1 MSNYKRKDVFD
12 YLTRKPV
19 TTQDIELARTRI
31 QTPVTP
37 LPMQVASGE
46 ERVLNKQPFYQEPKE
61 LVQDDSPSPQVDSI
75 PLYQGVQPGVAIEER
90 MPIYLPP
97 NMAPVMPQIPGI
109 PDPQFRQIELA
120 EGGRAEF
127 ASGSLPNKEQQQ
139 RIKEMYSDSLP
150 RGTKFD
156 FKKYPL
162 TGVSLQ
168 GNEKLYKNI
177 SNNLYRPGYILSGEK
192 QNVIKSQQRKEKL
205 KEYLKNEV
213 NKFENEKILPNE
225 KYKINKEQLR
235 RDFKVDH
242 PIINNV
248 LNDLKKEG
256 KYNFIIPKLGENTA
270 TSLPQEI
277 VDSYKKNY
285 NKKTVAQ
292 IASEITGKSY
302 DNKETKNVYGQLNKL
317 QKTLIKNNLIN
328 PKDVATGSVGE
339 PITNTKS
346 AYDKY
351 AKAQQRLMQLDPKTY
366 GEFKNPAS
374 LDREL
379 KRRLRFNEISGS
391 LDLDLPRDLKP
402 SYEHIQGIT
411 PSHIIQD
418 PEGLSKVGIQTR
430 RYNFNI
436 MGRETMNSPYKIV
449 QNYLSTARRSLNL
462 NDIETAKDAL
472 NEVNTIYDEVS
483 DSYTGIKRK
492 ELPFYN
498 IKNDRVVESNVKGVI
513 KPQTL
518 QKGFEQYFKNTA
530 AVIKPEELNQ
540 LKNIQPNVA
549 NILTLYKK
557 GEDIEAS
564 KLIKTRIPDIKKGE
578 LFMNVVPGQQSMI
591 DFVQGIGSDIK
602 AGKILSPFMKVLGAA
617 AIPLTVYDTY
627 EGYTEGLPLDETLL
641 KGLLGAEGI
650 SQTFKEQAALSPKAR
665 EAKQVLSSNTDLGM
679 DSMGGMGYIQ
689 APSTMTEQEA
699 KKIYLPE
706 AEAYAKKIE
715 QENLARA
722 QERNKYIDYAKE
734 RFSPFSKEAPIEMA
748 SGGRAKFA
756 SGSDDPESD
765 LYIPPLDEK
774 EISGTNISKEGK
786 EGIDGLYFRTREE
799 QRPIPVDPMTGKP
812 ISSGGIRELKQ
823 VFSSLLSDTRPEA
836 GYRKGNIDF
845 YASKGINPFQ
855 GDTDF
860 KYGASYTP
868 EGNVGKFM
876 IDKTPQYLGAGY
888 NYQKDGLDFGIT
900 GLKDERGDKSIA
912 LRFGYNYAI
921 GGRVGFK
928 DGPEDPTKRKFI
940 KGAGVVGALGVAAK
954 YAPDLFTAA
963 KKAVPK
969 IVKAAKVIEGAPEW
983 FSNFLSKVVN
993 EKTFLFEGVQY
1004 EGGRKAKIHN
1014 YVDPVS
1020 GKKVGA
1026 IDDGNSIDFQFETD
1040 AGMPGRITY
1049 IKPSTKIDPKT
1060 GEKIELPGLYE
1071 EYELVYRG
1079 QGDDYTKDV
1088 VEEIISGKE
1097 GIAKIGA
1104 PGKISKTDK
1113 AKYDFDEAEGQALSE
1128 IDRMKDEGLF
1138 DD

>member
-1 MSNYKRKDVFD
+1 MSNYKRKEVFD

-19 TTQDIELARTRI
+19 TTQDIELARTR
-31 QTPVTP
+31 
-37 LPMQVASGE
+37 
-46 ERVLNKQPFYQEPKE
+46 
-61 LVQDDSPSPQVDSI
+61 
-75 PLYQGVQPGVAIEER
+75 VQPLAARIEQPETDYQTEVQPD
-90 MPIYLPP
+90 MVIPPQDVLPKNP
-97 NMAPVMPQIPGI
+97 EPVMPFAPGI
-109 PDPQFRQIELA
+109 PNPQDRILELA
-120 EGGRAEF
+120 DGGRAEF

-302 DNKETKNVYGQLNKL
+302 DNKETKNVYSQLNKL

-351 AKAQQRLMQLDPKTY
+351 SKAQQRLMQLDPKTY

-734 RFSPFSKEAPIEMA
+734 RFSPFSKEVPIEMA

-765 LYIPPLDEK
+765 LYIPPLNEK
-774 EISGTNISKEGK
+774 EVSGTNVLKEGK

-993 EKTFLFEGVQY
+993 EKTFLFEGAQY

-1014 YVDPVS
+1014 YVDPKS
-1020 GKKVGA
+1020 GKAVGA

-1060 GEKIELPGLYE
+1060 GEKIELPGVYE

-1104 PGKISKTDK
+1104 PGKISKKDK

>member
-1 MSNYKRKDVFD
+1 MKIHEYREMKR
-12 YLTRKPV
+12 YLTRKPLSEQEV
-19 TTQDIELARTRI
+19 NMLYQADQQALATPI
-31 QTPVTP
+31 QSP
-37 LPMQVASGE
+37 VASGE
-46 ERVLNKQPFYQEPKE
+46 QRE
-61 LVQDDSPSPQVDSI
+61 S
-75 PLYQGVQPGVAIEER
+75 
-90 MPIYLPP
+90 
-97 NMAPVMPQIPGI
+97 
-109 PDPQFRQIELA
+109 
-120 EGGRAEF
+120 F

-139 RIKEMYSDSLP
+139 RIKQMYSDSLP
-150 RGTKFD
+150 KGTNFD

-302 DNKETKNVYGQLNKL
+302 DNKETKNVYSQLNKL

-351 AKAQQRLMQLDPKTY
+351 AQAQQRLMQLDPKTY
-366 GEFKNPAS
+366 KEFKNPAS

-379 KRRLRFNEISGS
+379 KRRLRFNEISGA
-391 LDLDLPRDLKP
+391 LDLNFPKDLKP

-418 PEGLSKVGIQTR
+418 PEGLRKVGIQTR
-430 RYNFNI
+430 RWNFNI

-602 AGKILSPFMKVLGAA
+602 AGKILSPVMKVLGAA

-689 APSTMTEQEA
+689 APSTMTEEQA

-706 AEAYAKKIE
+706 EEAYAKKIE
-715 QENLARA
+715 QKNLARA

-734 RFSPFSKEAPIEMA
+734 RFSPFPKETPIEMA

-774 EISGTNISKEGK
+774 EVSGTNILKEGK

-799 QRPIPVDPMTGKP
+799 QRPIPVDPRTGKP
-812 ISSGGIRELKQ
+812 ILSGGMRELKQ

-888 NYQKDGLDFGIT
+888 FYEKDGLDLGIT
-900 GLKDERGDKSIA
+900 GLKDQMGDKSIA
-912 LRFGYNYAI
+912 LRLGYKYAT
-921 GGRVGFK
+921 GGRAGFK
-928 DGPEDPTKRKFI
+928 DGPKDPTKRKFI

-969 IVKAAKVIEGAPEW
+969 IIKAAKVIEGAPEW

-1060 GEKIELPGLYE
+1060 GEKIELPGMYE

-1113 AKYDFDEAEGQALSE
+1113 AKYDFDEAEGQVLSE

>member
-19 TTQDIELARTRI
+19 TTQDIELARTR
-31 QTPVTP
+31 
-37 LPMQVASGE
+37 
-46 ERVLNKQPFYQEPKE
+46 
-61 LVQDDSPSPQVDSI
+61 
-75 PLYQGVQPGVAIEER
+75 VQPLAARIEQPETDYQTEVQPD
-90 MPIYLPP
+90 MVIPPQDVLPKNP
-97 NMAPVMPQIPGI
+97 EPVMPFAPGI
-109 PDPQFRQIELA
+109 PNPQDRILELA
-120 EGGRAEF
+120 DGGRAEF

-302 DNKETKNVYGQLNKL
+302 DNKETKNVYSQLNKL

-418 PEGLSKVGIQTR
+418 PKGLSKVGIQTR

-734 RFSPFSKEAPIEMA
+734 RFSPFSKEVPIEMA

-765 LYIPPLDEK
+765 LYIPPLNEK
-774 EISGTNISKEGK
+774 EVSGINVLK

-812 ISSGGIRELKQ
+812 ISSGGMRELKQ

-1014 YVDPVS
+1014 YVDPKS
-1020 GKKVGA
+1020 GKAVGA

-1060 GEKIELPGLYE
+1060 GEKIELPGVYE